1 MKSFPPPARHPLRR
15 LAGHLGLGA
24 LCGLAGCF
32 GLEREHPI
40 ELPGPGVAVYAAG
53 DIADCGDRPAMDSGA
68 ARTAALVA
76 ERLAQEPDARVLAL
90 GDNSYPAGR
99 LAEFEACYGPT
110 WGRFKARTLP
120 TPGNHEHQTPG
131 AAGYYAY
138 FGEVAGERGRGYY
151 SRSIGSWQLIAL
163 NSALSG
169 EDLQA
174 QLAWLKSELS
184 ARRARCTLAYWHHPL
199 YSSGRHGSQASMRE
213 AWQLLAD
220 AGAELVLSAHDHHYE
235 RFAPQDAQGRRDE
248 LRGLR
253 QFVVGTGGAPLRSLR
268 LFRSHSESYD
278 SSSLGVLRLVLKD
291 AGYEWEFLPVQG
303 GRFSDRGAAACR

>member
-1 MKSFPPPARHPLRR
+1 MTSFHPPARHRLRR
-15 LAGHLGLGA
+15 LAGQLGLGA

-32 GLEREHPI
+32 GLERGPPT

-53 DIADCGDRPAMDSGA
+53 DIADCGDRPATDSGA
-68 ARTAALVA
+68 ARTAAVIA
-76 ERLAQEPDARVLAL
+76 GRLAQEPDAHVLTL

-99 LAEFEACYGPT
+99 LTEFEACYGPT

-138 FGEVAGERGRGYY
+138 FGELAGEGGRGYY
-151 SRSIGSWQLIAL
+151 SRRIGSWHLIAL

-184 ARRARCTLAYWHHPL
+184 VHRARCTLAYWHHPL

-213 AWQLLAD
+213 AWQLLVD

-235 RFAPQDAQGRRDE
+235 RFAPQDARGRRDE
-248 LRGLR
+248 QRGLR

-268 LFRSHSESYD
+268 LFRSHSESHD
-278 SSSLGVLRLVLKD
+278 SSTLGVLRLVLKD
-291 AGYEWEFLPVQG
+291 AGYEWEFLPAQG
-303 GRFSDRGAAACR
+303 GGFSDRGAAACR